1 MSPRDLF
8 GEIPAQAPRRRQ
20 RRAPAVSSAAHT
32 WFFALRP
39 DAVEAALIDAFA
51 ERLMASHGVSGKPIG
66 PGRLHI
72 TLHCIGHDIDEATV
86 AAACRAAD
94 TVRLSAIDVR
104 FDTAMSFKGSSGP
117 FVLRGGAGLEG
128 VHRLH
133 TVLGCA
139 LADQGFKLAPSYTP
153 HMTLCYDPQRHVA
166 SFAIEPIGFRA
177 SEFVLIKSHVGFS
190 RHALMRRWEL
200 AGCTEQEA

>member
-1 MSPRDLF
+1 MPPRDLF
-8 GEIPAQAPRRRQ
+8 GEIPEQAPRPRQ
-20 RRAPAVSSAAHT
+20 RRVPAVSSAHT

-39 DAVEAALIDAFA
+39 DATEATLIDAFA
-51 ERLMASHGVSGKPIG
+51 ERLMASHGMSGKPID
-66 PGRLHI
+66 PRRLHI
-72 TLHCIGHDIDEATV
+72 TLHCIGHDINEAVV

-94 TVRLSAIDVR
+94 TIRLSAFDVH

-117 FVLRGGAGLEG
+117 FVLRSGAGREG

-139 LADQGFKLAPSYTP
+139 LADQGFELSPGYTP

-166 SFAIEPIGFRA
+166 SSAIEPIGFRA

-190 RHALMRRWEL
+190 RHELMRRWGL
-200 AGCTEQEA
+200 AG